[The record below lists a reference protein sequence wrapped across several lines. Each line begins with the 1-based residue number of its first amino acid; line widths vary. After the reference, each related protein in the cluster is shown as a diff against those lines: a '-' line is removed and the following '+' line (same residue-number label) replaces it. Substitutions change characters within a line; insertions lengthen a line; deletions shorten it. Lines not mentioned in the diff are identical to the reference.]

1 MSVRD
6 QLTQLTRLQ
15 DAELRV
21 GQIEKELAS
30 LPGQRS
36 ERQLRITEA
45 KASIAAA
52 EAEREE
58 SLRTHRLRE
67 GELQDVEGKID
78 KCREREMLV
87 RTNTQL
93 WAVQAEINQ
102 AQKAAS
108 RVETKILEEM
118 ERADQLESEI
128 QRRGADLQE
137 TERATQLELEGIDQ
151 RQADLEID
159 RARLTIEADELR
171 ITVDADLQARY
182 ERVKARRGGVAIGE
196 VADGTCQACNV
207 RLRPQL
213 WLEVLNM
220 EAPVQCDSCQRILF
234 ARDALAL
241 PSSIK
246 VAIDD

>member
-1 MSVRD
+1 M
-6 QLTQLTRLQ
+6 Q
-15 DAELRV
+15 DAELRL
-21 GQIEKELAS
+21 GQIEEELAS

-36 ERQLRITEA
+36 ERQLRVTEA

-58 SLRTHRLRE
+58 SLKTHRLRE
-67 GELQDVEGKID
+67 GELQDVEGRID
-78 KCREREMLV
+78 KYREQEMLV

-93 WAVQAEINQ
+93 WAIQAEINQ
-102 AQKAAS
+102 AQKAAGKA
-108 RVETKILEEM
+108 ETKILEEM

-128 QRRGADLQE
+128 QRRGADLE
-137 TERATQLELEGIDQ
+137 EIERLTRSEIEGIDQ
-151 RQADLEID
+151 RQAELEID
-159 RARLTIEADELR
+159 RAKLTTDVHDLR
-171 ITVDADLQARY
+171 ITVDADLRARY
-182 ERVKARRGGVAIGE
+182 ERIKGRRGGVAIGE
-196 VADGTCQACNV
+196 AVDGTCQACNV

-220 EAPVQCDSCQRILF
+220 ETPVQCDNCQRILF
-234 ARDALAL
+234 ARDALEL